1 MFLLAEDAALKSYLA
16 GMTVSDEK
24 EAARAVQV
32 WFGYPDVEVRSQQFP
47 FVTIDVIDV
56 RQAFERQTSGIYYDV
71 DYMGTTPQVAG
82 QTYRYEIPVAYDII
96 YQITTYSRHPRHD
109 RQIVFQMTHKF
120 PGKWGYL
127 PVDDEL
133 GTSTAYRHMFLE
145 SFVKRDTVEP
155 DLGNKRLFRNI
166 YTIRVVSEIT
176 PEAIKQFEL
185 QVDTVNINK
194 NDDNSWVATTIPS
207 TKYPV

>member
-1 MFLLAEDAALKSYLA
+1 MFLLAEDAALKSYLN

-24 EAARAVQV
+24 EAVRPVQV
-32 WFGYPDVEVRSQQFP
+32 WFGYPDVEVRAQQFP
-47 FVTIDVIDV
+47 FITIDVIDV
-56 RQAFERQTSGIYYDV
+56 RQAYDRQTSGIYYDV

-82 QTYRYEIPVAYDII
+82 RTYRYEIPVAYDIV
-96 YQITTYSRHPRHD
+96 YQITSYSRHPRHD
-109 RQIVFQMTHKF
+109 RAIVFQMTHKF

-166 YTIRVVSEIT
+166 YTVRVVSELT
-176 PEAIKQFEL
+176 PDAAKQYVQ
-185 QVDTVNINK
+185 QVETVNLNK
-194 NDDNSWVATTIPS
+194 NIDSSWVATHIPPG
-207 TKYPV
+207 KQPV